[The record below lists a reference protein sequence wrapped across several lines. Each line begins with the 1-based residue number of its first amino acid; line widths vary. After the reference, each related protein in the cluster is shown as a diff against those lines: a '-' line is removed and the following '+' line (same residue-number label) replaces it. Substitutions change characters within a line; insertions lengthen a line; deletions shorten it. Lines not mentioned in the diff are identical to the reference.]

1 MNRKTLITIA
11 IIIIVILIAVGAYAA
26 GVNQGRLTA
35 SPSPSPTVVVTVS
48 PAASPSPTP
57 AVTVTP
63 SPTPQTQT
71 IQVFFS
77 NQREGGNNCQ
87 AVFPV
92 IRTINRTET
101 IGRAALEELLKGP
114 TQKEISQGFNTNIP
128 VNTRIQN
135 LTIQNGV
142 ARVDFNQALDQ
153 GVGGSCR
160 AAAIRAQITQTL
172 LQFPTVDRVII
183 SINGNTSGILQP

>member
-1 MNRKTLITIA
+1 MNRQVLITIA

-35 SPSPSPTVVVTVS
+35 SPSPSPTVS
-48 PAASPSPTP
+48 PTSTP

-92 IRTINRTET
+92 IRTINRTE
-101 IGRAALEELLKGP
+101 IVGRAALEELLKGP
-114 TQKEISQGFNTNIP
+114 IQKEISQGFNTNIP
-128 VNTRIQN
+128 ANTRIQN

-142 ARVDFNQALDQ
+142 ARVDFNQALQQ
-153 GVGGSCR
+153 GVAGSCR
-160 AAAIRAQITQTL
+160 VAAIRAQITQTL
-172 LQFPTVDRVII
+172 QQFPNVNQVII
-183 SINGNTSGILQP
+183 SINGNSSGILQP